1 LIFRL
6 ECLYSRGILY
16 FTSCQKER
24 QIMQL
29 ARRMQQIGTEGAF
42 QVLARARALEA
53 QGRDVIH
60 LEIGEPDFDTPAHIV
75 EAGAQAL
82 RSGHT
87 HYTPPPGVPE
97 LRQAIARHIGRSRGV
112 EVSPEQVVV
121 TPGAKPIM
129 FFAML
134 TLLQAGDE
142 AIYPD
147 PGFPIYRSMIKFV
160 GATPVPLPLHE
171 EQDFRFDADEFRSL
185 VTDRTRLV
193 ILNSPH
199 NPTGGALTRQN
210 LEAVAEVAQERDFM
224 VLSDEVYE
232 RILYEG
238 EHLSILSLPGMVS
251 RTILLD
257 GFSKTYA
264 MTGWRMGYGVMP
276 HQLAEPFAKLIIN
289 SNSCTAGFTQQAGV
303 AALDG
308 PQDAVHSM
316 VAAFRKR
323 RQVIVE
329 GLNRIPGF
337 RCLKPAGAFY
347 VFPNVQGTGMS
358 SKAVADYL
366 LQEAGVA
373 LLDGGDFGRHGE
385 GYLRLSYANSVENI
399 QRALERIQDA
409 ISSLA

>member
-1 LIFRL
+1 
-6 ECLYSRGILY
+6 
-16 FTSCQKER
+16 
-24 QIMQL
+24 MQL
-29 ARRMQQIGTEGAF
+29 AQRMDQIGTEGAF
-42 QVLARARALEA
+42 EVLARARALEA

-82 RSGHT
+82 RAGHT
-87 HYTPPPGVPE
+87 HYTPPIGVPA
-97 LRQAIARHIGRSRGV
+97 LRQAIARHVSHSRGV

-134 TLLQAGDE
+134 TLLEAGDE

-147 PGFPIYRSMIKFV
+147 PGFPIYRSMIRFV

-171 EQDFRFDADEFRSL
+171 EQNFRFDADEFRSL
-185 VTDRTRLV
+185 VSDRTRLV

-199 NPTGGALTRQN
+199 NPTGGALTRQD
-210 LEAVAEVAQERDFM
+210 LEAVAEVAQERDIL
-224 VLSDEVYE
+224 VLSDEIYD

-238 EHLSILSLPGMVS
+238 EHLSILSLPGMES
-251 RTILLD
+251 HTILLG

-276 HQLAEPFAKLIIN
+276 RELTGQFAKLIIN
-289 SNSCTAGFTQQAGV
+289 SNSCTAGFTQQAGI
-303 AALDG
+303 AALEG
-308 PQDAVHSM
+308 PQDAVHAM
-316 VAAFRKR
+316 VAAFQKR

-337 RCLKPAGAFY
+337 RCLRPAGAFY
-347 VFPNVQGTGMS
+347 VFPNVKGTGMS
-358 SKAVADYL
+358 SKAVADCL

-373 LLDGGDFGRHGE
+373 VLDGGDFGRQGE

-399 QRALERIQDA
+399 QRALERIEQA